1 MRKSFDY
8 IVFILMLAFTT
19 FEYFFR
25 EDRLFFALGFY
36 TMIMSIHRG
45 IYRRYNI
52 ETPIAFVCIM
62 SIWFVIQLAFLP
74 HFSFMQVVSPILI
87 YAIAISLSVI
97 VKERFV
103 AIFVK
108 GVYYIS
114 VISLVLY
121 LLCLNT
127 SIRDF
132 LINTITPYFTSLNV
146 ETAVFEGGG
155 KNFIIYNF
163 VSGGEVL
170 ESTGLLRNCGPF
182 WEPGMFAVFLNI
194 ALFLHNVIEKQNLKW
209 CNLVLISALVTTFS
223 AGGFVAGLFVLL
235 SYAVATSKKNYFI
248 SIIGIVLFVFL
259 SQYVMKLEYVGEKVV
274 DQIENTEE
282 GSDISRF
289 GAFLTQLSMIENSPI
304 LGGEKLSDY
313 VIDKRGTL
321 ASGTLLPIVTYG
333 IPFGAFYLMVMLLS
347 MIRLSIAYGKGRIE
361 GILLFLLLLF
371 LSFSQTILL
380 TNWMI
385 VMIFVGLV
393 KKKETSYE
401 RQL

>member
-25 EDRLFFALGFY
+25 EDKLFFALGLY

-45 IYRRYNI
+45 LYRRYNI
-52 ETPIAFVCIM
+52 ELPIIFVCIM
-62 SIWFVIQLAFLP
+62 SIWFVIQLAFIS
-74 HFSFMQVVSPILI
+74 HFSAIQVVSPILI
-87 YAIAISLSVI
+87 YAIAISVSVV

-103 AIFVK
+103 SIFVK
-108 GVYYIS
+108 SVYYIS
-114 VISLVLY
+114 VISLVIY
-121 LLCLNT
+121 FLCLNV

-170 ESTGLLRNCGPF
+170 EATGLLRNCGPF

-235 SYAVATSKKNYFI
+235 SYAIATSKKNYFI
-248 SIIGIVLFVFL
+248 SIIGVVLFVFL
-259 SQYVMKLEYVGEKVV
+259 SQYVMKLEYVGEKVA

-282 GSDISRF
+282 GSDLSRF
-289 GAFLTQLSMIENSPI
+289 GAFLTQISMIENNPI

-313 VIDKRGTL
+313 VTDERGTL
-321 ASGTLLPIVTYG
+321 ASGTLLPIVAYG
-333 IPFGAFYLMVMLLS
+333 IPFGSFYVIIMLFS
-347 MIRLSIAYGKGRIE
+347 MIRLSLTYKKGRIE
-361 GILLFLLLLF
+361 GILLFLLILF

-380 TNWMI
+380 AKWMTVI
-385 VMIFVGLV
+385 IFVGLM
-393 KKKETSYE
+393 KKSVIYE
-401 RQL
+401 R